1 MFKTGD
7 IIIKNDGAFGHVLM
21 CFVEEDDNGVG
32 DVSFVHGTNKGD
44 FNFCNRL
51 AIEEEKENYWHFKPN
66 NISKDN
72 KIKIM
77 ATAEKVMTSA
87 KYGVYRAIR
96 LFLGNSDF
104 GKGAKSRLDKYR
116 WREAVKGDKFI
127 TTITCVEAVVI
138 CYQVVFS
145 ESSPHFIKK
154 DGAHTMPRT
163 LAKYLRETPGGWT
176 MEKEPN

>member
-21 CFVEEDDNGVG
+21 CFVEEDDSGVG
-32 DVSFVHGTNKGD
+32 DVSFIHGTNQGNFD
-44 FNFCNRL
+44 FCNKL
-51 AIEEEKENYWHFKPN
+51 AIEEEKGNYWHFKPN
-66 NISKDN
+66 NISEADKV
-72 KIKIM
+72 KIM
-77 ATAEKVMTSA
+77 ATAEKIKTSA
-87 KYGVYRAIR
+87 KYGVYRAVR

-104 GKGAKSRLDKYR
+104 GKSAKDRLNKYKK
-116 WREAVKGDKFI
+116 REAEKSDKFI

-154 DGAHTMPRT
+154 DAAHTMPRT

-176 MEKEPN
+176 MERKPD